1 MSQISNPSNAL
12 QQLVHLLKKADDDED
27 PGLMTECGE
36 ALLKVAAIMAKKV
49 RQTQKAC
56 KGDVTLKFALKAYR
70 TKNNEVALDI
80 EPIITS
86 KQPQLAQERGVM
98 LFAGHDGELS
108 TTAIQED
115 LPLFTKETA
124 RVVPGVG
131 NDEAA
136 NAAGGKKN
144 KRAL

>member
-1 MSQISNPSNAL
+1 MSQISNPGNAL

-36 ALLKVAAIMAKKV
+36 VLLRVAAIMAKKV

-56 KGDVTLKFALKAYR
+56 KGDVTLKFSLKAYR

-80 EPIITS
+80 EPAITS

-124 RVVPGVG
+124 LVVPGVG

-136 NAAGGKKN
+136 NAAGGKKGR
-144 KRAL
+144 KAL